1 MKNAIANFAA
11 AALFVAAASVPAMG
25 ANRTLVVFYSFTGNT
40 ESIVGSITNA
50 ISADVVEVH
59 PAEEGLDYA
68 ANNYAI
74 GSQLIAGIRANPDS
88 AESYP
93 AIQETAVDFS
103 RYDNVIVAT
112 PLWWSNMAAPM
123 QTFLFQHGA
132 EMAGKNVALVVSS
145 ASSGISGVVGDAKR
159 LVPDGV
165 FGSANLWINNSN
177 RANAA
182 QLVADWVAGLDFPE
196 APADPVVPVIGGA
209 QVVWGASESGGDRF
223 EIAVSN
229 AEEAVWYTAFAT
241 GSLPGEWR
249 SVRSE
254 QATSDGELAMFLSI
268 PTNATAWFVRL
279 VASSAEIADGTLL
292 P

>member
-1 MKNAIANFAA
+1 MKHAIATLAA
-11 AALFVAAASVPAMG
+11 TALLGAVIPAP
-25 ANRTLVVFYSFTGNT
+25 ARTLVVFYSFTGNT
-40 ESIVGSITNA
+40 EA
-50 ISADVVEVH
+50 IAGAIADALPADVVEIK
-59 PAEEGLDYA
+59 PTEEGLDYA

-93 AIQETAVDFS
+93 AIQEVGIDFS
-103 RYDNVIVAT
+103 RYANVIVAT

-132 EMAGKNVALVVSS
+132 EMAGKNIALAVSS
-145 ASSGISGVVGDAKR
+145 ASSGISSVVADAKR

-182 QLVADWVAGLDFPE
+182 QLVADWLAGLDFPATPE
-196 APADPVVPVIGGA
+196 APVICDARVVLGT
-209 QVVWGASESGGDRF
+209 SESEGDCF
-223 EIAVSN
+223 EIAVPN
-229 AEEAVWYTAFAT
+229 AEQGAWYTAFAT
-241 GSLPGEWR
+241 GTLPGDWLA
-249 SVRSE
+249 VRSE
-254 QATSDGELAMFLSI
+254 QATADGELALSLPI
-268 PTNATAWFVRL
+268 PEDAGAWFVGL
-279 VASSAEIADGTLL
+279 AASSAEIAPGTAL

>member
-1 MKNAIANFAA
+1 MKHAIATFAA
-11 AALFVAAASVPAMG
+11 AALLAGAACVPAMG
-25 ANRTLVVFYSFTGNT
+25 ANNTLVVFYSFTGNT
-40 ESIVGSITNA
+40 ESIVGAITNN
-50 ISADVVEVH
+50 ISADVVEVL

-145 ASSGISGVVGDAKR
+145 YSSGISGVVGDAKR

-165 FGSANLWINNSN
+165 FGSENLWINNSN
-177 RANAA
+177 RANAP
-182 QLVADWVAGLDFPE
+182 QLVADWVDGLAFTSAPSV
-196 APADPVVPVIGGA
+196 PADPVIGGFR
-209 QVVWGASESGGDRF
+209 VVGSDSLE
-223 EIAVSN
+223 VTVTN
-229 AEEAVWYTAFAT
+229 AEEGAWYTAFAAD
-241 GSLPGEWR
+241 SLTTDWLA
-249 SVRSE
+249 VRSE
-254 QATSDGELAMFLSI
+254 QSTADGELALPLPI
-268 PTNATAWFVRL
+268 PEDAAAWFVRL
-279 VASSAEIADGTLL
+279 AASSDEIAIGTLL
-292 P
+292 Q